1 MDPIFD
7 RLGRL
12 FRSNNPFSS
21 SSGGA
26 PLDDDERAA
35 MEELEAE
42 LNAPPGAPPRRP
54 TQGQRTYQEQRRQES
69 AHREPP
75 PLRPALDPA
84 VAKAYAVLGLV
95 PSASWEEINA
105 SHRSLLKKYHPDRH
119 AGNEAMMKQATA
131 QSQKINE
138 AFQVLKK
145 HLGR

>member
-21 SSGGA
+21 SST

-42 LNAPPGAPPRRP
+42 LNAPPGAPPRKP
-54 TQGQRTYQEQRRQES
+54 STQGSRSYQEHRQES
-69 AHREPP
+69 YRREEAPVQP
-75 PLRPALDPA
+75 TLDPA
-84 VAKAYAVLGLV
+84 LVKAYGALGLSTKANWDEV
-95 PSASWEEINA
+95 NA
-105 SHRSLLKKYHPDRH
+105 AHRTLLKKHHPDRH
-119 AGNEAMMKQATA
+119 AGNEALMKQATA